1 MAKIF
6 ETSQDI
12 VDLAYDK
19 FNETGLIHMGI
30 NLKIMSVTSSK
41 DVLKVSRANATT
53 EFLTKSEDI
62 VTLYVYEDVFDR
74 LTDEQKSIL
83 MEGALSNVSYDS
95 EKEKLNVSTDKVW
108 ELITMRRKYPNYPDI
123 VEACYLIVEQIK
135 EEEKARKEEEK
146 ARKAEEKAMRRRN
159 NM

>member
-74 LTDEQKSIL
+74 LTDEYKVIL
-83 MEGALSNVSYDS
+83 MEGALSNISYDS
-95 EKEKLNVSTDKVW
+95 EKEKLNVNGDKVQ
-108 ELITMRRKYPNYPDI
+108 EILAMRRKYPNYLDI
-123 VEACYLIVEQIK
+123 IEACYLIIEQLK

-146 ARKAEEKAMRRRN
+146 ERKAEERAMRKRN
-159 NM
+159 G